1 MYFVDHLVCVIAARG
16 LRQPC
21 HPGDIIEIINDTRG
35 GIEVKLGNAA
45 NGGGGGGNLGPGY
58 KIMLSLAKL
67 KLLTNGNMS
76 THPGLEFAPQ

>member
-1 MYFVDHLVCVIAARG
+1 MPLKACPPPQLFEASYA
-16 LRQPC
+16 P
-21 HPGDIIEIINDTRG
+21 DTRG
-35 GIEVKLGNAA
+35 GIDVKLGNAA
-45 NGGGGGGNLGPGY
+45 NGGGGANLGPGY